1 MKYIWIVMLILI
13 EIAWIL
19 LVIID
24 VYTTLSMFG
33 KDTDFDDF
41 SDMTKFFVKFHLAVL
56 FVCSLLTWLGA

>member
-1 MKYIWIVMLILI
+1 MLILI

-24 VYTTLSMFG
+24 VYATVSMFG

-41 SDMTKFFVKFHLAVL
+41 SETTRFFVKFHLAGL
-56 FVCSLLTWLGA
+56 FMFSLLTWLGV